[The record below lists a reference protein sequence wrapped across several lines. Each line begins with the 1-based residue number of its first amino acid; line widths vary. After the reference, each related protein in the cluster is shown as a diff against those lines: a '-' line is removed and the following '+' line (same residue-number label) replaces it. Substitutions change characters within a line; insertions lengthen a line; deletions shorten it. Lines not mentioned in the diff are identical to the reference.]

1 MNDDKVVIPK
11 KVNAFTLTFDKNGQV
26 SGTTDC
32 NNFSGSYEVKADGSI
47 TFGPF
52 MSTLMFCESSEEDI
66 FLKYITESNK
76 IFFDDSGNLVLLLP
90 YDSGSVIFKKQ

>member
-1 MNDDKVVIPK
+1 
-11 KVNAFTLTFDKNGQV
+11 
-26 SGTTDC
+26 
-32 NNFSGSYEVKADGSI
+32 
-47 TFGPF
+47 
-52 MSTLMFCESSEEDI
+52 MFCESSEEDI